1 MQVGHL
7 AVCGRTSLLTR
18 VPLNTMTAW
27 PQGGQRAG
35 RRPEHAS
42 FLITL
47 GQGAENVFI
56 ARLLSI
62 HFVVL

>member
-1 MQVGHL
+1 
-7 AVCGRTSLLTR
+7 
-18 VPLNTMTAW
+18 MTAW

-42 FLITL
+42 FLITP

-62 HFVVL
+62 RFAVL

>member
-1 MQVGHL
+1 
-7 AVCGRTSLLTR
+7 
-18 VPLNTMTAW
+18 MTAW
-27 PQGGQRAG
+27 PQGSQRAG

-42 FLITL
+42 FLITP

-62 HFVVL
+62 RFAVL